1 MILKLFLNI
10 QMIWMIFK
18 KILKNT
24 IPKKPRK
31 VLMVFD
37 DMITD
42 LLSNK
47 QLNSVVTELYIRSRK
62 LNIPLVFVIQHDFSY

>member
-1 MILKLFLNI
+1 
-10 QMIWMIFK
+10 MIFK